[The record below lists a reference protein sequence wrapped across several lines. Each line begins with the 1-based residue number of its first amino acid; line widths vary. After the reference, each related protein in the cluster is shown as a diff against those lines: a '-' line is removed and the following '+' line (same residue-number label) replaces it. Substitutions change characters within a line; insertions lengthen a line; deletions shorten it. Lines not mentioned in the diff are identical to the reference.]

1 MGLGVSS
8 VFKSKDSFVSG
19 FLSNDWDTATKLSSC
34 PPRNNASTPQ
44 AVEDGDDSTTK
55 TSAAA
60 AADDVG
66 STSFAASKKNDYA
79 SYLKSQDW
87 VECDTLGMHVE
98 IPYSKNM
105 FCSGDSWIPG
115 SSSTMMEAPP
125 SIRTDFSSPTTADD
139 GAAGSTAAAS
149 ATEPQATETTTKKK
163 KKKRKRSPRV
173 KKIPEVK
180 KYCEPTNLD
189 VLMGRGGRSNHH
201 PGNQRYRKEIERVEE
216 FYKSTDDKDEK
227 TSISET
233 LVLYVQSYGGNFLEK
248 DEVDG
253 TLSKIPSPGRKFLK
267 RFAKTRIRRKEEPS
281 ANGSWRRERNSRTTE
296 GRKRMLPK
304 SKRINRRISTDDFVA
319 IRNFFF
325 RFASGL
331 VDCIRLLKKKK
342 RE

>member
-44 AVEDGDDSTTK
+44 AEEDGDDSTTK

-60 AADDVG
+60 ADDDVG

-87 VECDTLGMHVE
+87 VECNTLGMHVE

-115 SSSTMMEAPP
+115 TSSTMMAEAPP

-149 ATEPQATETTTKKK
+149 ATTEPQATETTTKKR
-163 KKKRKRSPRV
+163 KKRKRSPRV
-173 KKIPEVK
+173 KK
-180 KYCEPTNLD
+180 
-189 VLMGRGGRSNHH
+189 
-201 PGNQRYRKEIERVEE
+201 
-216 FYKSTDDKDEK
+216 
-227 TSISET
+227 
-233 LVLYVQSYGGNFLEK
+233 
-248 DEVDG
+248 
-253 TLSKIPSPGRKFLK
+253 
-267 RFAKTRIRRKEEPS
+267 
-281 ANGSWRRERNSRTTE
+281 
-296 GRKRMLPK
+296 
-304 SKRINRRISTDDFVA
+304 
-319 IRNFFF
+319 
-325 RFASGL
+325 
-331 VDCIRLLKKKK
+331 
-342 RE
+342 